1 MSKNIKFFL
10 VCFILSVFFWWG
22 VNTLEKGLEDFF
34 YVRELEKNPL
44 ILRAE
49 ISSFTFSD
57 IQKPIRIQEIPDLKI
72 SAKSAISVFVCSQE
86 KDLVLF
92 QKNESEK
99 LPIAS
104 LTKLMTALVASN
116 IYQLSDRI
124 EISKQAIKQEGEEVK
139 LKVGEMLSVRELLS
153 MALIESSNDAAY
165 ALATP
170 NVGRE
175 RMGEESFVDLMN
187 LEAYYNVGLNPKT
200 THFINPTGLDPGDPF
215 QITNYSTAEDL
226 VKLAKYLIKYKPE
239 ILEILSQKENGD
251 FDYTLENTNELL
263 GEIEEIIGGKTGYT
277 DRAGGCL
284 ILILEGPRKNTFLI
298 NVILGSEN
306 RFEEM
311 KQLINW
317 TKQAFSF

>member
-10 VCFILSVFFWWG
+10 VCLILSVFFWSG
-22 VNTLEKGLEDFF
+22 VNILEKGMEDFF

-57 IQKPIRIQEIPDLKI
+57 IQEPIRIQEISDLKI
-72 SAKSAISVFVCSQE
+72 SAKSAISVFVDSQE

-104 LTKLMTALVASN
+104 LTKLMTALAASN

-124 EISKQAIKQEGEEVK
+124 EISKQAIEQEGEEVK
-139 LKVGEMLSVRELLS
+139 LKVGEILSVKELLS
-153 MALIESSNDAAY
+153 MTLIESSNDAAY

-170 NVGRE
+170 NVGRK
-175 RMGEESFVDLMN
+175 RMREESFVDLMN
-187 LEAYYNVGLNPKT
+187 LEAYYNVGLNRET
-200 THFINPTGLDPGDPF
+200 THFINPTGLDPEDPF
-215 QITNYSTAEDL
+215 RITNYSTAEDL

-263 GEIEEIIGGKTGYT
+263 GEIEGIIGGKTGYT

-298 NVILGSEN
+298 NVILDSGD